1 MHVGL
6 TGIEEVQREFGELVV
21 EAQLPQK
28 GQSAADTYEGD
39 GYVIIRHPETE
50 VVQTALAK
58 IVSTLR
64 VELG

>member
-1 MHVGL
+1 M
-6 TGIEEVQREFGELVV
+6 V

-50 VVQTALAK
+50 VVESALGK